1 MAKELYV
8 EMHITKKVLVDLTGY
23 DVNMT
28 DPKSVEEY
36 VNLYASGDIDCHED
50 IIDYRWEVTDYV
62 VRNKKRKGQ
71 N

>member
-28 DPKSVEEY
+28 DPKSVEKY
-36 VNLYASGDIDCHED
+36 VKLYASGDIDCHED

-62 VRNKKRKGQ
+62 VRNKKKRGQ